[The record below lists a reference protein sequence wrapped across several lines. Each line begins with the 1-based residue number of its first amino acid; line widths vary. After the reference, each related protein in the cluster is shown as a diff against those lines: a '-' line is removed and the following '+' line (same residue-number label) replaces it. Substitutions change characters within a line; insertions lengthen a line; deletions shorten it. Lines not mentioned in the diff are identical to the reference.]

1 MIDLPRSAVD
11 GVSKKK
17 ALRLVGAGL
26 CDAAWRL
33 VEDLQA
39 ELEDARL
46 EGAGDLATGGGAV
59 E

>member
-1 MIDLPRSAVD
+1 MA
-11 GVSKKK
+11 K
-17 ALRLVGAGL
+17 AGL
-26 CDAAWRL
+26 KEKPCALWAQGFVVKLACGL